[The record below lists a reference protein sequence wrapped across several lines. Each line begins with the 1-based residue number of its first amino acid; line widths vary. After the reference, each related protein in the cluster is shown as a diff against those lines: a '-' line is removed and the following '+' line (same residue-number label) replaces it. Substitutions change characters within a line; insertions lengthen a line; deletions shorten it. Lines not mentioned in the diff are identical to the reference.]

1 LNVSIFE
8 PANKLQYFFCK
19 MIQTFQN
26 IFSELTLFDLVLL
39 AIFIVLFFLRLIYL
53 FLFTGRVLFKKRLN
67 FDQSKHSPFSLIL
80 TLRNQEDNLKNNL
93 PNILS
98 NEAVDFEV
106 VVVDDYSQDNSFLVL
121 GLLNKKYKRLKISML
136 NQETR
141 FSTKLAQNIALKAA
155 KYDWVLTTPVEMYKV
170 NPEWL
175 SIISKVLTHE
185 KSVVVAYSNVENS
198 RGFFN
203 HLFRIENC
211 FQYQRSIG
219 FILNGISYVYSEENV
234 AFQKSNYF
242 EMDGYRQKITEP
254 FANLELLINSFI
266 RKKTTTILFNKETSI
281 RKKEPINHADYF
293 ELLKKS
299 IRIEKHLSYPKRIV
313 LASEETVRLLILP
326 FAIVVIVLYTELWP
340 VVAGLLGTKFLI
352 HLVIIKILQNR
363 LNERKIFISSLVYDL
378 IMPYF
383 KLFYRWHFNRR
394 SRKNRWR
401 NKS

>member
-1 LNVSIFE
+1 MNVSIFE

>member
-1 LNVSIFE
+1 
-8 PANKLQYFFCK
+8 